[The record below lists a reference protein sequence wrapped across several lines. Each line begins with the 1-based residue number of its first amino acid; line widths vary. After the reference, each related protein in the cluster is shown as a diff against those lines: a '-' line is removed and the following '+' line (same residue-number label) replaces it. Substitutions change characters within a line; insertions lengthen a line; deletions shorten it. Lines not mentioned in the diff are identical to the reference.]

1 MHLRTN
7 LEGAGYAKD
16 KKALTVKEVNA
27 LPDGRHAVGGVKGL
41 TVEKRDGK
49 ITRYRLRYSKGGS
62 ERVTTYLSTYTLS
75 EVRKKAAADLA
86 LYESGTSPQEVRAKK
101 KEEKAAE
108 EREAE
113 KRAESERMTFSHCAK
128 GFISLYAQT
137 VSKSANKARLVALA
151 KHLAPVLG
159 DKPIDAIMVQD
170 VAAALEPIWVSKPNA
185 AQKAYTLAHQVF
197 NYAIAKELTE
207 LKSNPA
213 DLNGPLGV
221 LLKPLARPPKE
232 NYPSLPFADIQAFIR
247 DLLATP
253 SASAYALFFAIL
265 TASRNSEVRLAEW
278 KEFDLDNG
286 VWTIPEEH
294 QKTKD
299 KAFERNRTK
308 VLSAQAIDFL
318 KHLPRIG
325 PLVFIKRQDVG
336 LNEPL
341 SDMAMTGVIKAL
353 HEKKIQKDGLGWID
367 PNSIKRE
374 TGEKRRVTP
383 HGFRAT
389 FRSWVE
395 SEEWKN
401 YPKAQ
406 EAAERMLLHEKK
418 DNLNG
423 AYRRYGYDPEQ
434 KEVAQAWADYC
445 LKGIDLSD
453 YSPWRRCE

>member
-1 MHLRTN
+1 MPRI
-7 LEGAGYAKD
+7 
-16 KKALTVKEVNA
+16 KKSLTVKEVNA

-49 ITRYRLRYSKGGS
+49 ITGYRLRYSKGGS
-62 ERVTTYLSTYTLS
+62 EKVTTYLSTYTLS

-101 KEEKAAE
+101 KEERAAE

-113 KRAESERMTFSHCAK
+113 KRAKSERMTFLYCAK
-128 GFISLYAQT
+128 GYISELSQMRGRST
-137 VSKSANKARLVALA
+137 VKGWLIALN

-159 DKPIDAIMVQD
+159 DKPIDNITVQD
-170 VAAALEPIWVSKPNA
+170 VEAALRPIWVSKPNA
-185 AQKAYTLAHQVF
+185 AEKAYILAKSVF
-197 NYAIAKELTE
+197 NYAIAKKLTE

-221 LLKPLARPPKE
+221 LLKPLPRPPKQH
-232 NYPSLPFADIQAFIR
+232 YPSLPFEYIQAFIR
-247 DLLATP
+247 DLLTTP

-265 TASRNSEVRLAEW
+265 TGSRNSEVRLAEW
-278 KEFDLDNG
+278 KEFDLDKG
-286 VWTIPEEH
+286 IWTIPEEH

-299 KAFERNRTK
+299 KDFERNRTK
-308 VLSAQAIDFL
+308 LLSAQAVDFL

-336 LNEPL
+336 MDKPL
-341 SDMAMTGVIKAL
+341 TDMAMTEVIKAL

-367 PNSIKRE
+367 PNSSKRE
-374 TGEKRRVTP
+374 TREKRRVTP

-395 SEEWKN
+395 SREWEN
-401 YPKAQ
+401 YSKAQ
-406 EAAERMLLHEKK
+406 EAAERVLLHEKK

-423 AYRRYGYDPEQ
+423 AYRRYDHEAEQ
-434 KEVAQAWADYC
+434 REVAQAWADNC

>member
-1 MHLRTN
+1 MPRI
-7 LEGAGYAKD
+7 
-16 KKALTVKEVNA
+16 KKSFTVKEVNA

-49 ITRYRLRYSKGGS
+49 ITGYRLRYSKGGS
-62 ERVTTYLSTYTLS
+62 EKVTTYLSTYTLS

-101 KEEKAAE
+101 KEERAAE

-113 KRAESERMTFSHCAK
+113 KRAKSERMTFLYCAK
-128 GFISLYAQT
+128 GYISELSQMRGRST
-137 VSKSANKARLVALA
+137 VKGWLIALN

-159 DKPIDAIMVQD
+159 DKPIDNITVQD
-170 VAAALEPIWVSKPNA
+170 VEAALRPIWVSKPNA
-185 AQKAYTLAHQVF
+185 AEKAYILAKSVF
-197 NYAIAKELTE
+197 NYAIAKKLTE

-221 LLKPLARPPKE
+221 LLKPLPRPPKQH
-232 NYPSLPFADIQAFIR
+232 YPSLPFEYIQAFIR
-247 DLLATP
+247 DLLTTP

-265 TASRNSEVRLAEW
+265 TGSRNSEVRLAEW

-286 VWTIPEEH
+286 IWTIPEEH

-299 KAFERNRTK
+299 KDFERNRTK
-308 VLSAQAIDFL
+308 LLSAQAVDFL

-336 LNEPL
+336 MDKPL
-341 SDMAMTGVIKAL
+341 TDMAMTEVIKAL

-367 PNSIKRE
+367 PNSSKRE

-395 SEEWKN
+395 SREWEN
-401 YPKAQ
+401 YSKAQ
-406 EAAERMLLHEKK
+406 EAAERVLLHEKK

-423 AYRRYGYDPEQ
+423 AYRRYDHEAEQ
-434 KEVAQAWADYC
+434 REVAQAWADNC

>member
-1 MHLRTN
+1 MPRI
-7 LEGAGYAKD
+7 
-16 KKALTVKEVNA
+16 KKSLTVKEVNA

-49 ITRYRLRYSKGGS
+49 ITGYRLRYSKGGS
-62 ERVTTYLSTYTLS
+62 EKVTTYLSTYTLS

-101 KEEKAAE
+101 KEERAAE

-113 KRAESERMTFSHCAK
+113 KRAKSERMTFLYCAK
-128 GFISLYAQT
+128 GYISELSQMRGRST
-137 VSKSANKARLVALA
+137 VKGWLIALN
-151 KHLAPVLG
+151 KHLAPILG
-159 DKPIDAIMVQD
+159 DKPIDNITVQD
-170 VAAALEPIWVSKPNA
+170 VEAALRPIWVSKPNA
-185 AQKAYTLAHQVF
+185 AEKAYILAKSVF
-197 NYAIAKELTE
+197 NYAIAKKLTE

-221 LLKPLARPPKE
+221 LLKPLPRPPKQH
-232 NYPSLPFADIQAFIR
+232 YPSLPFEYIQAFIR
-247 DLLATP
+247 DLLTTP

-265 TASRNSEVRLAEW
+265 TGSRNSEVRLAEW

-286 VWTIPEEH
+286 IWTIPEEH

-299 KAFERNRTK
+299 KDFERNRTK
-308 VLSAQAIDFL
+308 LLSAQAVDFL

-336 LNEPL
+336 LNKPL
-341 SDMAMTGVIKAL
+341 TDMAMTEVIKAL

-367 PNSIKRE
+367 PNSSKRE

-395 SEEWKN
+395 SGEWEN
-401 YPKAQ
+401 YSKAQ
-406 EAAERMLLHEKK
+406 EAAERVLLHEKK

-423 AYRRYGYDPEQ
+423 AYRRYDHEAEQ
-434 KEVAQAWADYC
+434 REVVQAWADNC

>member
-1 MHLRTN
+1 MPRI
-7 LEGAGYAKD
+7 
-16 KKALTVKEVNA
+16 KKSLTVKEVNA

-49 ITRYRLRYSKGGS
+49 ITGYRLRYSKGGS
-62 ERVTTYLSTYTLS
+62 EKVTTYLSTYTLS
-75 EVRKKAAADLA
+75 EVRKKSAADLA

-101 KEEKAAE
+101 KEERAAE

-113 KRAESERMTFSHCAK
+113 KRAKSERMTFLYCAK
-128 GFISLYAQT
+128 GYISELSQMRGRST
-137 VSKSANKARLVALA
+137 VKGWLIALN

-159 DKPIDAIMVQD
+159 DKPIDNITVQD
-170 VAAALEPIWVSKPNA
+170 VEAALRPIWVSKPNA
-185 AQKAYTLAHQVF
+185 AEKAYILAKSVF
-197 NYAIAKELTE
+197 NYAIAKELTD

-247 DLLATP
+247 DLLTTP

-286 VWTIPEEH
+286 IWTIPEEH

-325 PLVFIKRQDVG
+325 PLVFVKRQDVG

-341 SDMAMTGVIKAL
+341 SDMAMTEVIQAL
-353 HEKKIQKDGLGWID
+353 HENKKQKDGLGWID
-367 PNSIKRE
+367 PNSSKRE

-395 SEEWKN
+395 SAEWKN
-401 YPKAQ
+401 YSKAQ

-418 DNLNG
+418 DNLKG
-423 AYRRYGYDPEQ
+423 AYRRYDYDPEQ

-445 LKGIDLSD
+445 LKGIDLAN

>member
-1 MHLRTN
+1 MPRI
-7 LEGAGYAKD
+7 

-75 EVRKKAAADLA
+75 EVRKKAASDLA

-128 GFISLYAQT
+128 EFISLYAQT

>member
-1 MHLRTN
+1 MPRI
-7 LEGAGYAKD
+7 

-27 LPDGRHAVGGVKGL
+27 LPDGRYAVGGVKGL

>member
-1 MHLRTN
+1 MPRI
-7 LEGAGYAKD
+7 
-16 KKALTVKEVNA
+16 KKSLTVKEVNA

-49 ITRYRLRYSKGGS
+49 ITGYRLRYSKGGS
-62 ERVTTYLSTYTLS
+62 EKVTTYLSTYTLS

-101 KEEKAAE
+101 KEERAAE

-113 KRAESERMTFSHCAK
+113 KRAKSERMTFLYCAK
-128 GFISLYAQT
+128 GYISELSQMRGRST
-137 VSKSANKARLVALA
+137 VKGWLIALN

-159 DKPIDAIMVQD
+159 DKPIDNITVQD
-170 VAAALEPIWVSKPNA
+170 VEAALRPIWVSKPNA
-185 AQKAYTLAHQVF
+185 AEKAYILAKSVF
-197 NYAIAKELTE
+197 NYAIAKELTD

-247 DLLATP
+247 DLLTTP

-286 VWTIPEEH
+286 IWTIPEEH

-341 SDMAMTGVIKAL
+341 SDMAMTEVIQAL
-353 HEKKIQKDGLGWID
+353 HENKKQKDGLGWID
-367 PNSIKRE
+367 PNSSKRE

-395 SEEWKN
+395 SAEWKN
-401 YPKAQ
+401 YSKAQ

-418 DNLNG
+418 DNLKG
-423 AYRRYGYDPEQ
+423 AYRRYDYDPEQ

-445 LKGIDLSD
+445 LKGIDLAN

>member
-1 MHLRTN
+1 MPRI
-7 LEGAGYAKD
+7 
-16 KKALTVKEVNA
+16 KKSLTVKEVNA

-49 ITRYRLRYSKGGS
+49 ITGYRLRYSKGGS
-62 ERVTTYLSTYTLS
+62 EKVTTYLSTYTLS

-101 KEEKAAE
+101 KEERAAE

-113 KRAESERMTFSHCAK
+113 KRAKSERMTFLYCAK
-128 GFISLYAQT
+128 GYISELSQMRGRST
-137 VSKSANKARLVALA
+137 VKGWLIALN

-159 DKPIDAIMVQD
+159 DKPIDNITVQD
-170 VAAALEPIWVSKPNA
+170 VEAALRPIWVSKPNA
-185 AQKAYTLAHQVF
+185 AEKAYILAKSVF
-197 NYAIAKELTE
+197 NYAIAKELTD

-247 DLLATP
+247 DLLTTP

-286 VWTIPEEH
+286 IWTIPEEH

-341 SDMAMTGVIKAL
+341 SDMAMTEVIQAL
-353 HEKKIQKDGLGWID
+353 HENKKQKDGLGWID
-367 PNSIKRE
+367 PNSSKRE

-395 SEEWKN
+395 SAEWKN

-423 AYRRYGYDPEQ
+423 ALQ
-434 KEVAQAWADYC
+434 T
-445 LKGIDLSD
+445 L
-453 YSPWRRCE
+453 

>member
-1 MHLRTN
+1 MPRI
-7 LEGAGYAKD
+7 
-16 KKALTVKEVNA
+16 KKSLTVKEVNA

-49 ITRYRLRYSKGGS
+49 ITRYRLRYSKGGP

-101 KEEKAAE
+101 KEERAAE

-113 KRAESERMTFSHCAK
+113 KRAKSERMTFLYCAK
-128 GFISLYAQT
+128 GYISELSQMRGRST
-137 VSKSANKARLVALA
+137 VKGWLIALN

-159 DKPIDAIMVQD
+159 DKPIDNITVQD
-170 VAAALEPIWVSKPNA
+170 VEAALRPIWVSKPNA
-185 AQKAYTLAHQVF
+185 AEKAYILAKSVF
-197 NYAIAKELTE
+197 NYAIAKELTD

-247 DLLATP
+247 DLLTTP

-265 TASRNSEVRLAEW
+265 TASRNSEARLAEW

-286 VWTIPEEH
+286 IWTIPEEH

-341 SDMAMTGVIKAL
+341 SDMAMTEVIQAL
-353 HEKKIQKDGLGWID
+353 HENKKQKDGLGWID
-367 PNSIKRE
+367 PNSSKRE

-395 SEEWKN
+395 SAEWKN
-401 YPKAQ
+401 YSKAQ

-418 DNLNG
+418 DNLKG
-423 AYRRYGYDPEQ
+423 AYRRYDYDPEQ

-445 LKGIDLSD
+445 LKGIDLAN

>member
-1 MHLRTN
+1 MPRI
-7 LEGAGYAKD
+7 

-185 AQKAYTLAHQVF
+185 VQKAYTLAHQVF
-197 NYAIAKELTE
+197 NYAIVKELTE

>member
-1 MHLRTN
+1 MPRI
-7 LEGAGYAKD
+7 
-16 KKALTVKEVNA
+16 KKSLTVKEVNA

-49 ITRYRLRYSKGGS
+49 ITGYRLRYSKGVS
-62 ERVTTYLSTYTLS
+62 EKVTTYLSTYTLS

-101 KEEKAAE
+101 KEERAAE

-113 KRAESERMTFSHCAK
+113 KRAKSERMTFLYCAK
-128 GFISLYAQT
+128 GYISELSQMRGRST
-137 VSKSANKARLVALA
+137 VKGWLIALN

-159 DKPIDAIMVQD
+159 DKPIDNITVQD
-170 VAAALEPIWVSKPNA
+170 VEAALRPIWVSKPNA
-185 AQKAYTLAHQVF
+185 AEKAYILAKSVF
-197 NYAIAKELTE
+197 NYAIAKELTD

-247 DLLATP
+247 DLLTTP

-286 VWTIPEEH
+286 IWTIPEEH

-341 SDMAMTGVIKAL
+341 SDMAMTEVIQAL
-353 HEKKIQKDGLGWID
+353 HENKKQKDGLGWID
-367 PNSIKRE
+367 PNSSKRE

-395 SEEWKN
+395 SAEWKN
-401 YPKAQ
+401 YSKAQ

-418 DNLNG
+418 DNLKG
-423 AYRRYGYDPEQ
+423 AYRRYDYDPEQ

-445 LKGIDLSD
+445 LKGIDLAN

>member
-1 MHLRTN
+1 MPRI
-7 LEGAGYAKD
+7 
-16 KKALTVKEVNA
+16 KKSLTVKEVNA

-49 ITRYRLRYSKGGS
+49 ITRYRLRYSKGGP

-86 LYESGTSPQEVRAKK
+86 LYESGTSPREVRAKK

-113 KRAESERMTFSHCAK
+113 KRAKSERMTFLYCAK
-128 GFISLYAQT
+128 GYISELSQMRGRST
-137 VSKSANKARLVALA
+137 VKGWLIALN

-159 DKPIDAIMVQD
+159 DKPIDNITVQD
-170 VAAALEPIWVSKPNA
+170 VEAALRPIWVSKPNA
-185 AQKAYTLAHQVF
+185 AEKAYILAKSVF
-197 NYAIAKELTE
+197 NYAIAKKLTE

-221 LLKPLARPPKE
+221 LLKPLPRPPKQH
-232 NYPSLPFADIQAFIR
+232 YPSLPFEYIQAFIR
-247 DLLATP
+247 DLLTTP

-286 VWTIPEEH
+286 IWTIPEEH

-299 KAFERNRTK
+299 KDFERNRTK
-308 VLSAQAIDFL
+308 LLSAQAVDFL

-336 LNEPL
+336 MDKPL
-341 SDMAMTGVIKAL
+341 TDMAMTEVIKAL

-367 PNSIKRE
+367 PNSSKRE

-389 FRSWVE
+389 FRSWAE
-395 SEEWKN
+395 SREWEN
-401 YPKAQ
+401 YSKAQ
-406 EAAERMLLHEKK
+406 EAAERVLLHEKK

-423 AYRRYGYDPEQ
+423 AYRRYDHEAEQ
-434 KEVAQAWADYC
+434 REVAQAWADNC

>member
-1 MHLRTN
+1 MPRI
-7 LEGAGYAKD
+7 

-247 DLLATP
+247 DPLATP

>member
-1 MHLRTN
+1 MPRI
-7 LEGAGYAKD
+7 
-16 KKALTVKEVNA
+16 KKSLTVKEVNA

-49 ITRYRLRYSKGGS
+49 ITGYRLRYSKGGP

-101 KEEKAAE
+101 KEERAAE

-113 KRAESERMTFSHCAK
+113 KRAKSERMTFLYCAK
-128 GFISLYAQT
+128 GYISELSQMRGRST
-137 VSKSANKARLVALA
+137 VKGWLIALN

-159 DKPIDAIMVQD
+159 DKPIDNITVQD
-170 VAAALEPIWVSKPNA
+170 VEAALRPIWVSKPNA
-185 AQKAYTLAHQVF
+185 AEKAYILAKSVF
-197 NYAIAKELTE
+197 NYAIAKKLTE

-221 LLKPLARPPKE
+221 LLKPLPRPPKQH
-232 NYPSLPFADIQAFIR
+232 YPSLPFEYIQAFIR
-247 DLLATP
+247 DLLTTP

-265 TASRNSEVRLAEW
+265 TGSRNSEVRLAEW

-286 VWTIPEEH
+286 IWTIPEGH

-299 KAFERNRTK
+299 KDFERNRTK
-308 VLSAQAIDFL
+308 LLSAQAVDFL

-336 LNEPL
+336 MDKPL
-341 SDMAMTGVIKAL
+341 TDMAMTEVIKAL

-367 PNSIKRE
+367 PNSSKRE

-395 SEEWKN
+395 SREWEN
-401 YPKAQ
+401 YSKAQ
-406 EAAERMLLHEKK
+406 EAAERVLLHEKK

-423 AYRRYGYDPEQ
+423 AYRRYDHEAEQ
-434 KEVAQAWADYC
+434 REVAQAWADNC

>member
-1 MHLRTN
+1 MPRI
-7 LEGAGYAKD
+7 
-16 KKALTVKEVNA
+16 KKSLTVKEVNA

-49 ITRYRLRYSKGGS
+49 ITGYRLRYSKGGP

-101 KEEKAAE
+101 KEERAAE

-113 KRAESERMTFSHCAK
+113 KRAKSERMTFLYCAK
-128 GFISLYAQT
+128 GYISELSQMRGRST
-137 VSKSANKARLVALA
+137 VKGWLIALN

-159 DKPIDAIMVQD
+159 DKPIDNITVQD
-170 VAAALEPIWVSKPNA
+170 VEAALRPIWVSKPNA
-185 AQKAYTLAHQVF
+185 AEKAYILAKSVF
-197 NYAIAKELTE
+197 NYAIAKKLTE

-221 LLKPLARPPKE
+221 LLKPLPRPPKQH
-232 NYPSLPFADIQAFIR
+232 YPSLPFEYIQAFIR
-247 DLLATP
+247 DLLTTP

-265 TASRNSEVRLAEW
+265 TGSRNSEVRLAEW

-286 VWTIPEEH
+286 IWTIPEEH

-341 SDMAMTGVIKAL
+341 SDMAMTEVIQAL
-353 HEKKIQKDGLGWID
+353 HENKKQKDGLGWID
-367 PNSIKRE
+367 PNSSKRE

-395 SEEWKN
+395 SAEWKN
-401 YPKAQ
+401 YSKAQ

-418 DNLNG
+418 DNLKG
-423 AYRRYGYDPEQ
+423 AYRRYDYDPEQ

-445 LKGIDLSD
+445 LKGIDLAN

>member
-1 MHLRTN
+1 MPRI
-7 LEGAGYAKD
+7 

-41 TVEKRDGK
+41 TVEKKAGK
-49 ITRYRLRYSKGGS
+49 ITGYRLRYFKGGT
-62 ERVTTYLSTYTLS
+62 ERATTYLGTYTLS
-75 EVRKKAAADLA
+75 EVRKKAADDLA
-86 LYESGTSPQEVRAKK
+86 LYESGTSPQEERAKA
-101 KEEKAAE
+101 KAERAAK

-113 KRAESERMTFSHCAK
+113 KRAKNARMTFLYCAK
-128 GFISLYAQT
+128 EYISLYAQT
-137 VSKSANKARLVALA
+137 VSKSTNKARLVALTN
-151 KHLAPVLG
+151 HLTPVLG
-159 DKPIDAIMVQD
+159 DKPIDSITVQD
-170 VAAALEPIWVSKPNA
+170 MEAALAPIWVSKPNA

-221 LLKPLARPPKE
+221 LLKPLARPPKQH
-232 NYPSLPFADIQAFIR
+232 YPSLPFEYIQAFIR
-247 DLLATP
+247 DLLTTP

-265 TASRNSEVRLAEW
+265 TGSRNSEVRLAEW
-278 KEFDLDNG
+278 KEFDLDKG
-286 VWTIPEEH
+286 IWTISEEH

-299 KAFERNRTK
+299 KDFERNRTK
-308 VLSAQAIDFL
+308 VLSSQAIDFL

-325 PLVFIKRQDVG
+325 PLVFVKRQDMG
-336 LNEPL
+336 TDKPL
-341 SDMAMTGVIKAL
+341 TDMAMTEVIKAL

-367 PNSIKRE
+367 PNSSKRE

-395 SEEWKN
+395 SREWEN
-401 YPKAQ
+401 YSKAQ
-406 EAAERMLLHEKK
+406 EAAERVLLHEKK
-418 DNLNG
+418 DNLKG
-423 AYRRYGYDPEQ
+423 AYRRYDHEAEQ
-434 KEVAQAWADYC
+434 REVAQAWADNC

-453 YSPWRRCE
+453 YSPWGLCK

>member
-1 MHLRTN
+1 MPRI
-7 LEGAGYAKD
+7 
-16 KKALTVKEVNA
+16 KKSLTVKEVNA

-49 ITRYRLRYSKGGS
+49 ITGYRLRYSKGGS
-62 ERVTTYLSTYTLS
+62 EKVTTYLSTYTLS

-86 LYESGTSPQEVRAKK
+86 LYESGTSPQEVRAKN
-101 KEEKAAE
+101 KEERAAE

-113 KRAESERMTFSHCAK
+113 KRAKSERMTFLYCAK
-128 GFISLYAQT
+128 GYISELSQMRGRST
-137 VSKSANKARLVALA
+137 VKGWLIALN

-159 DKPIDAIMVQD
+159 DKPIDNITVQD
-170 VAAALEPIWVSKPNA
+170 VEAALRPIWVSKPNA
-185 AQKAYTLAHQVF
+185 AEKAYILAKSVF
-197 NYAIAKELTE
+197 NYAIAKKLTE

-221 LLKPLARPPKE
+221 LLKPLPRPPKQH
-232 NYPSLPFADIQAFIR
+232 YPSLPFEYIQAFIR
-247 DLLATP
+247 DLLTTP

-265 TASRNSEVRLAEW
+265 TGSRNSEVRLAEW

-286 VWTIPEEH
+286 IWTIPEEH

-299 KAFERNRTK
+299 KDFERNRTK
-308 VLSAQAIDFL
+308 LLSAQAVDFL

-336 LNEPL
+336 MDKPL
-341 SDMAMTGVIKAL
+341 TDMAMTEVIKAL

-367 PNSIKRE
+367 PNSSKRE

-395 SEEWKN
+395 SREWEN
-401 YPKAQ
+401 YSKAQ
-406 EAAERMLLHEKK
+406 EAAERVLLHEKK

-423 AYRRYGYDPEQ
+423 AYRRYDHEAEQ
-434 KEVAQAWADYC
+434 REVAQAWADNC

>member
-1 MHLRTN
+1 MPRI
-7 LEGAGYAKD
+7 
-16 KKALTVKEVNA
+16 KKSLTVKEVNA

-49 ITRYRLRYSKGGS
+49 ITGYRLRYSKGGS
-62 ERVTTYLSTYTLS
+62 EKVTTYLSTYTLS

-101 KEEKAAE
+101 KEERAAE

-113 KRAESERMTFSHCAK
+113 KRAKSERMTFLYCAK
-128 GFISLYAQT
+128 GYISELSQMRGRST
-137 VSKSANKARLVALA
+137 VKGWLIALN

-159 DKPIDAIMVQD
+159 DKPIDNITVQD
-170 VAAALEPIWVSKPNA
+170 VEAALRPIWVSKPNA
-185 AQKAYTLAHQVF
+185 AEKAYILAKSVF
-197 NYAIAKELTE
+197 NYAIAKELTD

-247 DLLATP
+247 DLLTTP

-265 TASRNSEVRLAEW
+265 TGSRNSEVRLAEW

-286 VWTIPEEH
+286 IWTIPEEH

-341 SDMAMTGVIKAL
+341 SDMAMTEVIQAL
-353 HEKKIQKDGLGWID
+353 HENKKQKDGLGWID
-367 PNSIKRE
+367 PNSSKRE

-395 SEEWKN
+395 SAEWKN
-401 YPKAQ
+401 YSKAQ

-418 DNLNG
+418 DNLKG
-423 AYRRYGYDPEQ
+423 AYRRYDYDPEQ

-445 LKGIDLSD
+445 LKGIDLAN

>member
-1 MHLRTN
+1 MPRI
-7 LEGAGYAKD
+7 

-49 ITRYRLRYSKGGS
+49 ITGYRLRYSKGGS
-62 ERVTTYLSTYTLS
+62 EKVTTYLSTYTLS

-86 LYESGTSPQEVRAKK
+86 LYESGTSPQEIRAKK
-101 KEEKAAE
+101 KEEKAAQK
-108 EREAE
+108 RAAE
-113 KRAESERMTFSHCAK
+113 KRAKNERMTFLYCAK
-128 GFISLYAQT
+128 EYISLYAQT
-137 VSKSANKARLVALA
+137 ISRSTNKARLVALT
-151 KHLAPVLG
+151 KHLAPILG
-159 DKPIDAIMVQD
+159 DKPIDAITVQD

-221 LLKPLARPPKE
+221 LLKPLARPPKQH
-232 NYPSLPFADIQAFIR
+232 YPSLPFEYIQAFIR
-247 DLLATP
+247 ELLATP

-265 TASRNSEVRLAEW
+265 TGSRNSEVRLAEW

-286 VWTIPEEH
+286 IWTIPEGH

-299 KAFERNRTK
+299 KDFERDRTK
-308 VLSAQAIDFL
+308 LLSAQAVDFL

-336 LNEPL
+336 MNKPL
-341 SDMAMTGVIKAL
+341 TDMAMTEVIKAL
-353 HEKKIQKDGLGWID
+353 HEKKIQKDGLGWVD
-367 PNSIKRE
+367 PKSSKRE

-389 FRSWVE
+389 FRSWAE
-395 SEEWKN
+395 SREWEN
-401 YPKAQ
+401 YSKAQ
-406 EAAERMLLHEKK
+406 EAAERVLLHEKK
-418 DNLNG
+418 DNLKG
-423 AYRRYGYDPEQ
+423 AHRRYDHEAEQ
-434 KEVAQAWADYC
+434 RKVAQAWADNC

>member
-1 MHLRTN
+1 MPRI
-7 LEGAGYAKD
+7 
-16 KKALTVKEVNA
+16 KKSLTVKEVNA

-49 ITRYRLRYSKGGS
+49 ITGYRLRYSKGGS
-62 ERVTTYLSTYTLS
+62 EKVTTYLSTYTLS

-101 KEEKAAE
+101 KEERAAE

-113 KRAESERMTFSHCAK
+113 KRAKSERMTFLYCAK
-128 GFISLYAQT
+128 GYISELSQMRGRST
-137 VSKSANKARLVALA
+137 VKGWLIALN

-159 DKPIDAIMVQD
+159 DKPIDNITVQD
-170 VAAALEPIWVSKPNA
+170 VEAALRPIWVSKPNA
-185 AQKAYTLAHQVF
+185 AEKAYILAKSVF
-197 NYAIAKELTE
+197 NYAIAKKLTE

-221 LLKPLARPPKE
+221 LLKPLPRPPKQH
-232 NYPSLPFADIQAFIR
+232 YPSLPFEYIQAFIR
-247 DLLATP
+247 DLLTTP

-265 TASRNSEVRLAEW
+265 TGSRNSEVRLAEW

-286 VWTIPEEH
+286 IWTIPEGH

-299 KAFERNRTK
+299 KDFERNRTK
-308 VLSAQAIDFL
+308 LLSAQAVDFL

-336 LNEPL
+336 MDKPL
-341 SDMAMTGVIKAL
+341 TDMAMTEVIKAL

-367 PNSIKRE
+367 PNSTKRE

-395 SEEWKN
+395 SREWEN
-401 YPKAQ
+401 YSKAQ
-406 EAAERMLLHEKK
+406 EAAERVLLHEKK

-423 AYRRYGYDPEQ
+423 AYRRYDHEAEQ
-434 KEVAQAWADYC
+434 REVAQAWADNC

>member
-1 MHLRTN
+1 MPRI
-7 LEGAGYAKD
+7 
-16 KKALTVKEVNA
+16 KKSLTVKEVNA

-49 ITRYRLRYSKGGS
+49 ITGYRLRYSKGGS
-62 ERVTTYLSTYTLS
+62 EKVTTYLSTYTLS

-101 KEEKAAE
+101 KEERAAE

-113 KRAESERMTFSHCAK
+113 KRAKSERMTFLYCAK
-128 GFISLYAQT
+128 GYISELSQMRGRST
-137 VSKSANKARLVALA
+137 VKGWLIALN

-159 DKPIDAIMVQD
+159 DKPIDNITVQD
-170 VAAALEPIWVSKPNA
+170 VEAALRPIWVSKPNA
-185 AQKAYTLAHQVF
+185 AEKAYILAKSVF
-197 NYAIAKELTE
+197 NYAIAKELTD

-247 DLLATP
+247 DLLTTP

-286 VWTIPEEH
+286 IWTIPEEH

-341 SDMAMTGVIKAL
+341 SDMAMTEVIQAL
-353 HEKKIQKDGLGWID
+353 HENKKQKDGLGWID
-367 PNSIKRE
+367 PNSSKRE

-395 SEEWKN
+395 SAEWKN
-401 YPKAQ
+401 YSKAQ

-418 DNLNG
+418 DNLKG
-423 AYRRYGYDPEQ
+423 AYRRYDYDPEQ

-445 LKGIDLSD
+445 LKEIDLAN

>member
-1 MHLRTN
+1 MPRI
-7 LEGAGYAKD
+7 

-128 GFISLYAQT
+128 EFISLYAQT
-137 VSKSANKARLVALA
+137 VSKSANKARLVVLA